1 MTNIITSQT
10 GPGGQPVVLHRI
22 RAEYAA
28 MPGLTLTL
36 QQASRLWD
44 LDLGQSALLFGEL
57 AAEGFLVRDTR
68 TGVFKRPGCPECV
81 H

>member
-1 MTNIITSQT
+1 MTTNTIDKAS
-10 GPGGQPVVLHRI
+10 PRGGLAVLRRI
-22 RAEYAA
+22 RAEYAE

-36 QQASRLWD
+36 RQAARLWD
-44 LDLGQSALLFGEL
+44 LDLGQSALLLGEL
-57 AAEGFLVRDTR
+57 TREGFLVHDPE